1 MSYSHSDPR
10 TPTLARGRLLPPIAI
25 AVAFLASCAFLGA
38 SDGPSEPFTKQQCL
52 ARPDIVTLDGT
63 LNEQYQ
69 VESPRS
75 AVTYDLR
82 RLQTTAF
89 PYESLYPLAFG
100 EIEHGRSE
108 SPPARELCIIGGTV
122 IGEQSRDLTWQEVKS
137 SHDGDGLRIDGTGW
151 YVVDGLRVDNV
162 EDGIGVFGEGFV
174 LRNLYFT
181 HIRDDCIENDALGEG
196 LISDSLFDG
205 CFMGISERPSEGF
218 NISDTSSGN
227 LVLDHVLMRLEPMPH
242 EDASDGVGN
251 GQLFKW
257 SSSSNRLVLRDCV
270 FLVERESLNGRDSMV
285 FPKETVARNVTL
297 VWTGPGSYPGRLPDG
312 VRVSRDRSIWEAAR
326 RAWLVRHGYV

>member
-1 MSYSHSDPR
+1 MSDSHSDPR
-10 TPTLARGRLLPPIAI
+10 TPTLARGRLLPPIAF
-25 AVAFLASCAFLGA
+25 AAAFLVLFAFLGA
-38 SDGPSEPFTKQQCL
+38 SGGPSEPLTKQQCL
-52 ARPDIVTLDGT
+52 ARRDKVTLDGT
-63 LNEQYQ
+63 LSEQYQ
-69 VESPRS
+69 IGRPRS
-75 AVTYDLR
+75 GVTYDLR
-82 RLQTTAF
+82 RLETTAF

-100 EIEHGRSE
+100 EVEHGRSE

-122 IGEQSRDLTWQEVKS
+122 IGEQSRDLAWQEVKS

-205 CFMGISERPSEGF
+205 CFMGVSERPSEGF
-218 NISDTSSGN
+218 DIADTSSGT
-227 LVLDHVLMRLEPMPH
+227 LELDRVLMRLEPMAH
-242 EDASDGVGN
+242 DDATDELGN

-257 SSSSNRLVLRDCV
+257 SSSSNRLVLRDCI

-285 FPKETVARNVTL
+285 FP
-297 VWTGPGSYPGRLPDG
+297 
-312 VRVSRDRSIWEAAR
+312 RDRGPQ
-326 RAWLVRHGYV
+326 RHTGLDGSR